1 MSVIFTVDIFNEGV
15 DIPSVNTILMLR
27 PTASSII
34 FVQQL
39 GRGLRKLPNKEF
51 VTVLDFIGNYQKS
64 FLMAIALNGKNNYD
78 RDSLKVSVENDFSDI
93 PGSTHIHMDRITKK
107 QCLPPLN
114 QPVSDNFQPADLFF
128 YSVSFSATF
137 NA

>member
-1 MSVIFTVDIFNEGV
+1 MDIFNEGV

-27 PTASSII
+27 PTTSSII

-93 PGSTHIHMDRITKK
+93 PGSTHIHMDKITKTG
-107 QCLPPLN
+107 
-114 QPVSDNFQPADLFF
+114 F
-128 YSVSFSATF
+128 
-137 NA
+137 